1 MKDFSSEQMEEAGS
15 KVGGVYWVRLKVAKR
30 AKVVKRTIMTFMLA
44 FQFPTE
50 RLIVMHLF
58 IPINYTTVFP
68 FPRTDHISDKYSIYF
83 Q

>member
-1 MKDFSSEQMEEAGS
+1 MEEAGS
-15 KVGGVYWVRLKVAKR
+15 KVGGVYWVRPKVAKR

-58 IPINYTTVFP
+58 IPISYTTVFP

>member
-15 KVGGVYWVRLKVAKR
+15 KVGGVDWVRPKVAKR

-44 FQFPTE
+44 FQFTTE